1 VRPTGITVL
10 AVLYGIGG
18 ILGLVSGVMSLNIVS
33 IIPSLL
39 NLAIAYGLWKG
50 MSWSWWLTLIFSI
63 LGIIA
68 GVLILACSS
77 LILALMPKAI
87 ALIAGSVIAV
97 MGILTIVLNAVIV
110 YYITR
115 PHVKDFFG
123 I

>member
-1 VRPTGITVL
+1 MRPTGITVL